1 MLAVFNLPLSRHCR
15 CIAHSCPNHLIA
27 QEDAH
32 ITLLKL
38 DGTDT
43 ALFSVFDGH
52 GGKAV
57 AKYAAKHMVRCSSG
71 VLVMNG
77 AAVYARP

>member
-1 MLAVFNLPLSRHCR
+1 VPRPFCGLSQQTAPPITNNNPQNLLSIDPC
-15 CIAHSCPNHLIA
+15 SLNNT

-32 ITLLKL
+32 IALL
-38 DGTDT
+38 DVDNHQN

-57 AKYAAKHMVRCSSG
+57 AKYAAKHMVRFCSE
-71 VLVMNG
+71 
-77 AAVYARP
+77 